1 MSKNSL
7 CLKKLSIKNFAT
19 FKSEVINFDKGFNII
34 TGETG
39 SGKSLIF
46 DAIQLVLGGRSDKS
60 LIRSGSEFLC
70 IEVFF
75 DLHDKKILRYFEE
88 QGYPSENEEAV
99 LKRIV
104 YANGKSKSFLNYQQC
119 KLSTLQSFSH
129 LFIDLVGQFENQ
141 RLLSN
146 KYQLNLVDKYANILS
161 DVDLY
166 EGYFS
171 QYKKLQIKITSIQQ
185 SEPQLRQQLDFLS
198 YQLKEIENL
207 DPSIEKENDLKTQ
220 KEFLLKSNTYKAV
233 LTEIDNTLNS
243 SSHSIISSIHMVIK
257 KVKDNPELFSSINT
271 EALDQAKSIVE
282 DFSFEVSSISLDDDS
297 EASLE
302 SIVDKLDIYQKL
314 KRKFGGTLQN
324 VLESTTK
331 LKNEKNEIENDLDNL
346 NSYIEELNS
355 KFEKLSTLALDLHQ
369 SRKKSG
375 LILSKNLT
383 LLIRKLNMSGAT
395 IDIKLDVDKEL
406 GPKGITNLE
415 FYAQT
420 NPGEGYYPISQI
432 ASGGELSR
440 ILLAIR
446 QVFSDKDT
454 VSVFFFDEI
463 DTGIGGETALV
474 IGKSLKK
481 VSKNSQV
488 IAITHLPQIAIHADK
503 IIKVDKKIRK
513 SKSETRTQ
521 SIVQEISSNAEIKDA
536 AIAMNPLLN

>member
-1 MSKNSL
+1 MAKNSL

-19 FKSEVINFDKGFNII
+19 FNSEVIHFSKGFNII

-60 LIRSGSEFLC
+60 LIRSGAEFLC

-75 DLHDKKILRYFEE
+75 DLHDKKILRYFED

-104 YANGKSKSFLNYQQC
+104 YSNGKSKSFLNYQQC

-146 KYQLNLVDKYANILS
+146 KYQLNLVDKFANIRS

-166 EGYFS
+166 ENYYT
-171 QYKKLQIKITSIQQ
+171 QYKNLKDKIKHIQET
-185 SEPQLRQQLDFLS
+185 EPQLRQQLDFLS
-198 YQLKEIENL
+198 FQLQEIEELN
-207 DPSIEKENDLKTQ
+207 PTIEEEKSLKSQ
-220 KEFLLKSNTYKAV
+220 KEFLLKSNTFTTV
-233 LTEIDNTLNS
+233 LNEIDTMLNTS
-243 SSHSIISSIHMVIK
+243 SESVITSIHSIAK
-257 KVKDNPELFSSINT
+257 KVHDHPELFTNINT
-271 EALDQAKSIVE
+271 ESLEQIKSLLE
-282 DFSFEVSSISLDDDS
+282 EFSYEISSISLDKDS
-297 EASLE
+297 ESSLE
-302 SIVDKLDIYQKL
+302 SIIDKLDLYQKL
-314 KRKFGGTLQN
+314 KRKFGGNLQN
-324 VLESTTK
+324 VIDSTTK
-331 LKNEKNEIENDLDNL
+331 LTNERNEIEGDLENL
-346 NSYIEELNS
+346 KNYIEELNT
-355 KFEKLSTLALDLHQ
+355 KFEKLSTLALDLHR
-369 SRKKSG
+369 SRKKAG
-375 LILSKNLT
+375 LTLSKNLT
-383 LLIRKLNMSGAT
+383 LLIRKLNMAGAT
-395 IDIKLDVDKEL
+395 IDIKLDIDKEL
-406 GPKGITNLE
+406 GPKGITNLQ

-474 IGKSLKK
+474 IGKSLKN

-488 IAITHLPQIAIHADK
+488 IAITHLPQIAINADK
-503 IIKVDKKIRK
+503 IIMVDKKTIK
-513 SKSETRTQ
+513 SKNETRTQ
-521 SIVQEISSNAEIKDA
+521 SIVQEISSSAQIKAA
-536 AIAMNPLLN
+536 AIKMNPLIN